1 MVQVAI
7 AVLATVGVI
16 AALVLIWQPML
27 ARTTSREYR
36 EFARALGMTARYRY
50 LLTPGEYLELKIPAG
65 TALGDVRKA
74 LPSKYIIKDEEAW
87 SFAWISAAWIIVLGE
102 ASETNG
108 QHSVYAELY
117 FNDIPPL
124 EDEQARPLVF
134 VRSDA
139 ARSPVRYPR
148 FVASGLSLLAWVVA
162 LLVTSAV
169 FRRRQRPPTQ
179 RSPHIGQWTFQM
191 GKSGTSQ
198 GAAGSQA
205 Q

>member
-1 MVQVAI
+1 MQVAI

-16 AALVLIWQPML
+16 AALVVIWQPTL
-27 ARTTSREYR
+27 ARNSGREYR

-65 TALGDVRKA
+65 TALEDVRKA

-87 SFAWISAAWIIVLGE
+87 SFAWISAGWIIVLGE

-108 QHSVYAELY
+108 QHTVYAELY

-139 ARSPVRYPR
+139 CRSPVRYPR
-148 FVASGLSLLAWVVA
+148 FVGSGLAVVAWVVV
-162 LLVTSAV
+162 LVVTCAV
-169 FRRRQRPPTQ
+169 FRKRQRPPTQ
-179 RSPHIGQWTFQM
+179 RSPYIGRLP
-191 GKSGTSQ
+191 GDLGRD
-198 GAAGSQA
+198 
-205 Q
+205 